1 MPRAFDTSESSTA
14 LKIYLVLIGCAAR
27 SETNTYGDL
36 ARRVKRGGPNL
47 LAAPLY
53 LITRWCTNLGQ
64 PQIASLVVKQSTGM
78 PAPGFTAVPR
88 DQIGDEQRGGYAYDW
103 FSFFPP
109 TVEELV

>member
-14 LKIYLVLIGCAAR
+14 LRIYLVLIGCAAR
-27 SETNTYGDL
+27 SETITYGDL

-78 PAPGFTAVPR
+78 A
-88 DQIGDEQRGGYAYDW
+88 
-103 FSFFPP
+103 
-109 TVEELV
+109 L